1 MQRLWGTS
9 GVSRATASSSC
20 PWTRRW
26 CWWPCDLSGRDY
38 LGWSVDLPAQRV
50 GDFDTE
56 LGKEFFLA
64 FVRACPMSLHI
75 RQMAG
80 ENTHHILEAVFKGA
94 GRALKMAVAPDEKHR
109 DEIPSTKGVL

>member
-1 MQRLWGTS
+1 MDETLVLVAWRH
-9 GVSRATASSSC
+9 
-20 PWTRRW
+20 PFRRTIW
-26 CWWPCDLSGRDY
+26 
-38 LGWSVDLPAQRV
+38 WSVDLPPKV

-94 GRALKMAVAPDEKHR
+94 GRALKMAVAPDENTGMKFPAR
-109 DEIPSTKGVL
+109 RVCCK